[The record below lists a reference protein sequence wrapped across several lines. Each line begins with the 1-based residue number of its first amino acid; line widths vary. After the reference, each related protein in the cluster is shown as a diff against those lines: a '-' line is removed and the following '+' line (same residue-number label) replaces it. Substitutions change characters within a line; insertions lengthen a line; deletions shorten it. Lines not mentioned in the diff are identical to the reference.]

1 MSPGDAYPPHD
12 DRPDEEKAMPEQMRD
27 DTHAPGQ
34 QPQASC
40 CPLPA
45 GVSPLPATD
54 GLDAAEAARL
64 AAAARALSD
73 PIRLR
78 MLAQMTAAE
87 CCRGPAASGASRAEP
102 AGVCVCELQDLY
114 GLAQSKVSYHLKVLR
129 EAGLVRETKR
139 GKWGFY
145 AVDEAAARTA
155 LAELSGLLGL

>member
-1 MSPGDAYPPHD
+1 
-12 DRPDEEKAMPEQMRD
+12 MPKQTQENSR
-27 DTHAPGQ
+27 APGRR
-34 QPQASC
+34 PPASY

-54 GLDAAEAARL
+54 ELGADEAARL
-64 AAAARALSD
+64 AAAAKALSD

-78 MLAQMTAAE
+78 MLAQMTAAL
-87 CCRGPAASGASRAEP
+87 CCRGPGASGISDGTP
-102 AGVCVCELQDLY
+102 GGVCVCELQGLY